1 MTHAAPEFAPKPCA
15 ALTRCEAC
23 GNTDTCVRPTARDMP
38 AIKRRLG
45 RGVEPD
51 TRWLCPDCADHRK
64 RAHALSAALR
74 CALRPHPAT
83 VEAAVVD
90 AALRG
95 TAIDPDAVPPT
106 VREGLLWTLTGRDLW
121 RLDEA
126 GQLADADDRP
136 GPPRPALLR
145 PAHPWTV
152 APVADR
158 WGMTL
163 AEYKIIAPEWQ
174 RWGRPAVAQ
183 IVRDHLRAPWVEV
196 PLERLDGW
204 WATGRR
210 YTWPS
215 EAAPL
220 LECWP
225 MGDGKFGGE
234 INVQIPAIGQGGN
247 FSAALW
253 ERFGDRQDQSALWRA
268 LALIGVAITPPCR
281 RVAVTDG

>member
-1 MTHAAPEFAPKPCA
+1 MTHAAPEFAPKPAA

-51 TRWLCPDCADHRK
+51 TRWLCPDCDGHRK

-74 CALRPHPAT
+74 CALHPHPAT

-95 TAIDPDAVPPT
+95 MAIDPDAVPPT
-106 VREGLLWTLTGRDLW
+106 MREGLLWTLTGRDLW
-121 RLDEA
+121 RLDEC
-126 GQLADADDRP
+126 GQLADVDDRP

-158 WGMTL
+158 WGMAL
-163 AEYKIIAPEWQ
+163 AEYKIGAAEWQ
-174 RWGRPAVAQ
+174 RWGPPDEEITKKR
-183 IVRDHLRAPWVEV
+183 I
-196 PLERLDGW
+196 G
-204 WATGRR
+204 
-210 YTWPS
+210 WPS
-215 EAAPL
+215 AENKGDRWPRDLDPPL
-220 LECWP
+220 LVGVGYTTVEREP
-225 MGDGKFGGE
+225 EADGFLDRR
-234 INVQIPAIGQGGN
+234 IGYGVREWGWIA
-247 FSAALW
+247 S
-253 ERFGDRQDQSALWRA
+253 GYDQADLWRA
-268 LALIGVAITPPCR
+268 LADRGFPDITPPCR
-281 RVAVTDG
+281 RVAVTNG